1 MTFYENRTP
10 MFDTGNNPCSIP
22 DDDPLLAKLM
32 EVHGDRRYAV
42 LNLETKKG
50 KEK

>member
-22 DDDPLLAKLM
+22 DDDTLLGPL
-32 EVHGDRRYAV
+32 VSNICHGNARAYFG
-42 LNLETKKG
+42 LPL
-50 KEK
+50 